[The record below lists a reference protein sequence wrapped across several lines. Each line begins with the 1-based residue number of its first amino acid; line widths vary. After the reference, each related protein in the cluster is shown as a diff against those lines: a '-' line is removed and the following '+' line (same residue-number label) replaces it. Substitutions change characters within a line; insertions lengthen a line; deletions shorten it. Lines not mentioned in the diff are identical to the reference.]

1 MNIMRR
7 IFNSI
12 VTILGI
18 MAVVVLVSGCGNAQN
33 VESAL
38 ESKQAEDIIG
48 SWTLYVGDIDVQ
60 EFAPNSFTAHFEEDG
75 TGAFTID
82 GEKTNIKWNFE
93 EQEREDTTTRKKY
106 DILFDDGSSL
116 LASIIT
122 ETGEEDV
129 KEYEGM
135 LGVGLTESTVLIFE
149 KEED

>member
-1 MNIMRR
+1 MRR

-18 MAVVVLVSGCGNAQN
+18 MAVVVLLSGCGNAQN
-33 VESAL
+33 AEYAESAL
-38 ESKQAEDIIG
+38 RSKQAEDIIG

-82 GEKTNIKWNFE
+82 GEKTNVKWNFE